1 MGDKTD
7 RVKGKAKKTAGRATG
22 DKSLRERGR
31 LEEEKG
37 QWKKAGEAV
46 KDAAKGS

>member
-1 MGDKTD
+1 M
-7 RVKGKAKKTAGRATG
+7 KGRAKKTTGRATG
-22 DKSLRERGR
+22 NKSLREKGR